1 MYRDNGGFIGSL
13 ITTTASSLS
22 VGNKSANDL
31 KALFE
36 SLISIGSASGVW
48 DIKACFNKVKNS
60 VWPAGVANAIAQ
72 SGGTMTLNSV
82 SLGSYDY
89 TYYNSSQTVSSF
101 SNADYF
107 TTTADSRS
115 ALIYIN
121 GNLTINSGQT
131 FIPTNRKLFTAL
143 YINGNLT
150 NNGIISMTARGANHS
165 STGSNLSAGAI
176 KIATGTFGGVTDP
189 NVPSSGGS
197 GGGLNSA
204 GSAGTS
210 GGTGGG
216 GGGANNNGGSAAGSG
231 SAGTSFTG
239 GTGAGEHNGPG
250 GTPTSGNSNGGAG
263 GNGAGNTNH
272 HAGTGNAGGVDGG
285 GGGISYNGTD
295 GTGGVLMIFVKGT
308 LSGSGTVIANG
319 VNASNGNDAGK
330 SGGAGG
336 GSSGGGSATLIYNT
350 DSSTVTI
357 TANGGSAG
365 RNGGAGTA
373 RKLSGL

>member
-1 MYRDNGGFIGSL
+1 MYRDNGGIIGSL
-13 ITTTASSLS
+13 VTTTASSLS
-22 VGNKSANDL
+22 AGNKSSADL
-31 KALFE
+31 KTLFE

-48 DIKACFNKVKNS
+48 DIRALYSKVKNS
-60 VWPAGVANAIAQ
+60 VWPSAVANAIAQ

-89 TYYNSSQTVSSF
+89 TFYSSSQTVSSF

-131 FIPTNRKLFTAL
+131 FIPSNRKLFTAL

-150 NNGIISMTARGANHS
+150 NNGTISMTGRGANHS
-165 STGSNLSAGAI
+165 GTGSNISAGAI

-189 NVPSSGGS
+189 NVPSSGGAGGSAGSGS
-197 GGGLNSA
+197 GGTGSA
-204 GSAGTS
+204 GSA

-216 GGGANNNGGSAAGSG
+216 GGGANNNGGSTAQAG

-239 GTGAGEHNGPG
+239 GTGGGEANGTGGTTTAGATSGGKGGNGSGNAAHSCGTGNPG
-250 GTPTSGNSNGGAG
+250 GT
-263 GNGAGNTNH
+263 
-272 HAGTGNAGGVDGG
+272 DGG
-285 GGGISYNGTD
+285 GGGTNYTGND

-308 LSGSGTVIANG
+308 LSGSGTVVANG
-319 VNASNGNDAGK
+319 VNNIYGAG
-330 SGGAGG
+330 SGGA
-336 GSSGGGSATLIYNT
+336 GSSGGGSATLIYTT

-357 TANGGSAG
+357 TANGGSNAG
-365 RNGGAGTA
+365 VGGAGTA

>member
-1 MYRDNGGFIGSL
+1 MYRDNGGIIGSL
-13 ITTTASSLS
+13 LTTTASSVS
-22 VGNKSANDL
+22 AGNKSATDL

-48 DIKACFNKVKNS
+48 DIRALYSKVKNS
-60 VWPAGVANAIAQ
+60 VWPASVANAIAQ

-89 TYYNSSQTVSSF
+89 TFYSSSQTVSSY

-107 TTTADSRS
+107 TTTEDSRS

-121 GNLTINSGQT
+121 GDLTINSGQT
-131 FIPTNRKLFTAL
+131 FIPSNRKLFTAL

-150 NNGIISMTARGANHS
+150 NNGTISMTARGANHS
-165 STGSNLSAGAI
+165 GSGSNISAGAI
-176 KIATGTFGGVTDP
+176 RIATGTFGGVTDP
-189 NVPSSGGS
+189 NVPSSGGG
-197 GGGLNSA
+197 GGGLDSA
-204 GSAGTS
+204 GSNGS
-210 GGTGGG
+210 NGGTGGG

-239 GTGAGEHNGPG
+239 GTGAGEHNGGG
-250 GTPTSGNSNGGAG
+250 GTPTSGNANGGQG

-272 HAGTGNAGGVDGG
+272 HGGTGNPGGVDGG
-285 GGGISYNGTD
+285 GGGTNYNGTD

-308 LSGSGTVIANG
+308 LSGSGTVVANG
-319 VNASNGNDAGK
+319 VNASTGADPGK
-330 SGGAGG
+330 FGGAGG

>member
-1 MYRDNGGFIGSL
+1 MYRDNGGIIGSL
-13 ITTTASSLS
+13 LTTTASSLS
-22 VGNKSANDL
+22 AGNKSSTDL

-36 SLISIGSASGVW
+36 SLISIGTASGVW
-48 DIKACFNKVKNS
+48 DIRALYSKVKNS
-60 VWPAGVANAIAQ
+60 SWPATVANAITQ

-89 TYYNSSQTVSSF
+89 TFYNSSQTVSSY

-131 FIPTNRKLFTAL
+131 FIPSNRKLFTAL
-143 YINGNLT
+143 YIDGNLT
-150 NNGIISMTARGANHS
+150 NNGTISMTGRGANHS
-165 STGSNLSAGAI
+165 GSGSNISAGAI
-176 KIATGTFGGVTDP
+176 RIATGTFDGVTNP
-189 NVPSSGGS
+189 NVPSSGG
-197 GGGLNSA
+197 GGGGVNASGSA
-204 GSAGTS
+204 GSN

-231 SAGTSFTG
+231 SNGTSFTG
-239 GTGAGEHNGPG
+239 GTGAGEHNGAG
-250 GTPTSGNSNGGAG
+250 GSPSSGNANGGQG

-272 HAGTGNAGGVDGG
+272 HCGTGNPGGVDGG
-285 GGGISYNGTD
+285 GGGINFNGTD
-295 GTGGVLMIFVKGT
+295 GTGGVLMIFVRGT
-308 LSGSGTVIANG
+308 LSGSGTVVANG
-319 VNASNGNDAGK
+319 VNASTGADPGK
-330 SGGAGG
+330 AGGAGG

-357 TANGGSAG
+357 TANGGAAG

-373 RKLSGL
+373 RKLAGL

>member
-1 MYRDNGGFIGSL
+1 MNRDNGGIIGSV

-22 VGNKSANDL
+22 AGNKSATDL

-36 SLISIGSASGVW
+36 SLITNGTASGVW
-48 DIKACFNKVKNS
+48 DIRALYSKVKNS
-60 VWPAGVANAIAQ
+60 VWPSAIANAIAQ
-72 SGGTMTLNSV
+72 AGGTMTLNSV

-89 TYYNSSQTVSSF
+89 TYYNSAQTVSSF
-101 SNADYF
+101 LNADYF

-121 GNLTINSGQT
+121 GGLTINSGQT
-131 FIPTNRKLFTAL
+131 FIPSNRKLFTAI
-143 YINGNLT
+143 YVNGNLT
-150 NNGIISMTARGANHS
+150 NNGTISMTGRGANHS

-176 KIATGTFGGVTDP
+176 RIATGTFGAVTNP
-189 NVPSSGGS
+189 EVPAAGGGGGAGQAGSGGS
-197 GGGLNSA
+197 

-239 GTGAGEHNGPG
+239 GTGGGEHNGGG
-250 GTPTSGNSNGGAG
+250 GTPTSGASSGGKG
-263 GNGAGNTNH
+263 GNGAGNASH
-272 HAGTGNAGGVDGG
+272 SGGTGNPGGTDGG
-285 GGGISYNGTD
+285 GGGTNYNGND

-308 LSGSGTVIANG
+308 LSGNGTVAANG
-319 VNASNGNDAGK
+319 VNNIGGAG
-330 SGGAGG
+330 SAGG
-336 GSSGGGSATLIYNT
+336 GSSGGGSATLIYTT

-357 TANGGSAG
+357 TANGGTNG
-365 RNGGAGTA
+365 GVGGAGTA
-373 RKLSGL
+373 RKLAGL